1 MEKIEWGFANGYKVY
16 LYTLKNKSG
25 MTVQLTNYSCALV
38 SAAVPDKNGKMTD
51 VVLGYDDLKGY
62 IAGGSSQGALIG
74 RYANRIANAEFTLN
88 GKTYKLVK
96 NCGEHTLHGGGIGFN
111 KRVWTIDAEGENSVT
126 FGYFSPDGEENFPG
140 NLKVQ
145 CKYMLTDDNEIKLEY
160 SASSD
165 ADTIINLTNHS
176 YFNLG
181 GVHGGSVMNT
191 VLQIFAEEYTLVTP
205 ELIPT
210 GEIASVH
217 GTVFDFTQ
225 PKRIGEDVD
234 AGRIDG
240 YDHNFLLGEPF
251 VMRKSAYAVN
261 PANGITMT
269 MFTDEPAMQ
278 LYTANGLGGEIGKD
292 GIMMEKHTAFC
303 LESQFCPDA
312 PHHDNFAS
320 PVLKAGKEFKSTTIY
335 QFGIEK

>member
-1 MEKIEWGFANGYKVY
+1 MEKKEWGFANGYKVY
-16 LYTLKNKSG
+16 LYTLKNKNG
-25 MTVQLTNYSCALV
+25 MTLKLTNYSGAIV
-38 SAAVPDKNGKMTD
+38 SAALPDKKGNMVD
-51 VVLGYDDLKGY
+51 VVLGYDNLEGY
-62 IAGGSSQGALIG
+62 ISGGSSQGALVG
-74 RYANRIANAEFTLN
+74 RYANRIANGEFTLN

-96 NCGEHTLHGGGIGFN
+96 NCGAHTLHGGGIGFN
-111 KRVWTIDAEGENSVT
+111 KRVWTIDEEGENTVT

-145 CKYMLTDDNEIKLEY
+145 CKYTLTDDNAVKLEY
-160 SASSD
+160 SAESD

-176 YFNLG
+176 YFNLN

-191 VLQIFAEEYTLVTP
+191 TLQIFAENYTLVTP

-210 GEIASVH
+210 GVIASVH

-234 AGRIDG
+234 SGKIDG
-240 YDHNFLLGEPF
+240 YDHNFLLGDPF
-251 VMRKSAYAVN
+251 VLRKSAYAVN
-261 PANGITMT
+261 PDSGITMT
-269 MFTDEPAMQ
+269 MFTDMPAMQ

-292 GIMMEKHTAFC
+292 GIMMEKQTAFC

-320 PVLKAGKEFKSTTIY
+320 PVLKAGESFKSTTIY
-335 QFGIEK
+335 QFGIE